1 MAASY
6 LIDLIHF
13 LTTLIFW
20 LVIIYVVLGYFVN
33 PYHPVMVFLRRLVS
47 PMLDPLRRIMPQTG
61 MLDFSPL
68 VLLILVQLIRM
79 LLISLIVAV
88 Y

>member
-1 MAASY
+1 MTANY
-6 LIDLIHF
+6 LIEMINLFTNLIV
-13 LTTLIFW
+13 W
-20 LVIIYVVLGYFVN
+20 LVIVYVILGYFVN
-33 PYHPVMVFLRRLVS
+33 PYHPVMEFLRRLVS
-47 PMLDPLRRIMPQTG
+47 PMLEPIRRMMPQTG

-88 Y
+88 

>member
-1 MAASY
+1 MTANY
-6 LIDLIHF
+6 LIEMINLLTNLIV
-13 LTTLIFW
+13 W
-20 LVIIYVVLGYFVN
+20 LVIIYVILGYFVN
-33 PYHPVMVFLRRLVS
+33 PYHPVMEFLRRLVS
-47 PMLDPLRRIMPQTG
+47 PMLEPIRRMMPQTG

-88 Y
+88 